1 VAIYPELRDRV
12 ALVAGGNRG
21 IGRAIA
27 QRLAANQVPMVLIGA
42 PDQRAEVD
50 MVAAELAAA
59 SGAGVLG
66 LTADLTRGDA
76 AERSVQAAVDRFGRV
91 DILVNC
97 VGGFPRRRL
106 VTEMDEGEWDAI
118 VALNLKSA
126 FVCARAVLPGMI
138 ERSWGRIIH
147 IASEAG
153 RTPLNLTAAHYAASK
168 AGVIG
173 FTRHLAR
180 EVAEHGVTVN
190 ATAPSTTNTERI
202 RGLYSAEVQA
212 QLSRLIP
219 LGRLAEPDEQAG
231 IVLFLASDDAAYI
244 TGVCIDVAGGKIM
257 L

>member
-27 QRLAANQVPMVLIGA
+27 QRLAANQVPTVLAGA
-42 PDQRAEVD
+42 PDQQAEVD
-50 MVAAELAAA
+50 AVAAELAAA
-59 SGAGVLG
+59 SGASVLG
-66 LTADLTRGDA
+66 LTADLTRGLA
-76 AERSVQAAVDRFGRV
+76 AERVVQAAVDHFGRI

-106 VTEMDEGEWDAI
+106 VTEMDEDEWDAI

-138 ERSWGRIIH
+138 ERRWGRIIH

-190 ATAPSTTNTERI
+190 ATAPSTTKTERI
-202 RGLYSAEVQA
+202 RGLYSADVQA
-212 QLSRLIP
+212 ELSRLIP

-244 TGVCIDVAGGKIM
+244 TGACIDVAGGKIM